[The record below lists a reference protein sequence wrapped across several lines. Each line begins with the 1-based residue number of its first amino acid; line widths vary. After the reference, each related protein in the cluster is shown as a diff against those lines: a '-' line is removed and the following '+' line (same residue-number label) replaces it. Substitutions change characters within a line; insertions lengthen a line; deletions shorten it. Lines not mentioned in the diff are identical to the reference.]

1 MQSFQRFDRT
11 TSLLIGLLVV
21 AFVLATFDVRGN
33 GSGIATTMRDGAQSL
48 FAPLQE
54 AASAVTRPVV
64 GFIDALSDLA
74 SLRRENETLRNQ
86 VAELEQQAQ
95 QFDSIKSEYEHLQE
109 LNNLEVPG
117 ELPTVVA
124 RVQSPGASSFDLA
137 VWLNKGSDDAISVGD
152 AVVDEQGLV
161 GRVDL
166 VFDTSARVRLLV
178 DPNFSVWVRDEVTSQ
193 TGQLRGRVDSL
204 TGTADLVLR
213 VFEAESPAEAGSVL
227 VTAGTRF
234 PPGLVVGTVVETA
247 TDAAGF
253 GLVTSV
259 QPAVDLTR
267 LDYVKVIVG
276 FSPLDEQPA
285 DETQSEDPAAT
296 EGGDGGETST
306 TLPSDGSEGADTGTT
321 LPADGGDAGASQ

>member
-21 AFVLATFDVRGN
+21 AFLLATFDVRGD
-33 GSGIATTMRDGAQSL
+33 GTGVATTMRDGAQSL

-64 GFIDALSDLA
+64 GFIDALSELA
-74 SLRRENETLRNQ
+74 SLRRENEALRNQ
-86 VAELEQQAQ
+86 VAELEQQTQ
-95 QFDSIKSEYEHLQE
+95 QFESIEAEYQHLQE
-109 LNNLEVPG
+109 LANLEVPG

-137 VWLNKGSDDAISVGD
+137 VWINKGSGDAISVGD

-161 GRVDL
+161 GRIDL
-166 VFDTSARVRLLV
+166 VFENSARVRLLV

-193 TGQLRGRVDSL
+193 TGQLKGRVDSL
-204 TGTADLVLR
+204 TGDTDLILR

-227 VTAGTRF
+227 VTAGSRF
-234 PPGLVVGTVVETA
+234 PPGIVVGTVVEAA

-276 FSPLDEQPA
+276 FSPLDEQPT
-285 DETQSEDPAAT
+285 EQVQSEDPAAIE
-296 EGGDGGETST
+296 EGGTTEPGADTAT
-306 TLPSDGSEGADTGTT
+306 TLPT
-321 LPADGGDAGASQ
+321 DAGDGTEENP